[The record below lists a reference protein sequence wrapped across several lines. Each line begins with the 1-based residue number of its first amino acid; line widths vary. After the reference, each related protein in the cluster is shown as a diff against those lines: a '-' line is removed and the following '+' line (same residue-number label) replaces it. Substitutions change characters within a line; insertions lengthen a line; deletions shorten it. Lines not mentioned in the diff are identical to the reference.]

1 MKIKHAILGVTACAA
16 LVLAGGCSKEEP
28 PTGETPK
35 ATAEPAS
42 GADAV
47 KAATEAASEA
57 ASGAQKAAQAAATQA
72 VVEAAD
78 AAAAATAQTQALIDK
93 AKGLVTDQKYQEALG
108 VVQQLTSLKLTPEQQ
123 KLVDGLK
130 AQIQAGLA
138 KATAPDAASA
148 AGNVLGGKK

>member
-1 MKIKHAILGVTACAA
+1 MKMRQAILGVTVCAA
-16 LVLAGGCSKEEP
+16 LALVSGCSKEEP
-28 PTGETPK
+28 SAGETPK
-35 ATAEPAS
+35 ATAESAS
-42 GADAV
+42 GADTAKAV
-47 KAATEAASEA
+47 AEAASQA
-57 ASGAQKAAQAAATQA
+57 AGEAQKAAQAAATQA

-78 AAAAATAQTQALIDK
+78 AAAAATAQAQALIDK
-93 AKGLVTDQKYQEALG
+93 AKNLVTDQKYQEALP
-108 VVQQLTSLKLTPEQQ
+108 VVQQLSNLKLTPEQQ